1 MDEKL
6 LARLQKDLDGFTAY
20 YDGQLNKTL
29 ASHAQNMMPLWK
41 HVEESLLKRAKQLY
55 GEADALDENLP
66 PITRAEKFRAL
77 KYEASRLENLAADMA
92 EDIKKAE
99 TKLQPYFTSNIA
111 HEFEKGYYFT
121 NWGLEQA
128 LKVSVQTPLLTPNRI
143 YGVLANP
150 WLPDGKTYSARLRMN
165 TTYLAGKMRGA
176 MAEAVSY
183 GWGWNEAA
191 RRIQEVAQEGYFNS
205 VRLARTE
212 MVRASNLGASYSYM
226 QNSDI
231 LDGKRWNATL
241 DQKTAPKDADNDGE
255 IFDLD
260 YDTPENPAV
269 PGKRI
274 PNHPN
279 CRCRYTPV
287 ISALGVQKEK
297 GRIAKDPK
305 DKSRE
310 YFKGNY
316 REYAKFKNLPDLDER
331 LKAENPARY
340 LRPGEKLEDLNKQVV
355 RRTVNNRE
363 ITIPRPMWERLEKPP
378 ASIPPIV
385 EPTAA
390 TVTNVL
396 GKLPVNKNSSIYQK
410 VGEGHYNNIQAVVEK
425 APQDVRQVWAKF
437 ESKLTFIDVDSWE
450 HPHCNYGR
458 NRGGK

>member
-1 MDEKL
+1 
-6 LARLQKDLDGFTAY
+6 
-20 YDGQLNKTL
+20 
-29 ASHAQNMMPLWK
+29 
-41 HVEESLLKRAKQLY
+41 
-55 GEADALDENLP
+55 
-66 PITRAEKFRAL
+66 
-77 KYEASRLENLAADMA
+77 
-92 EDIKKAE
+92 
-99 TKLQPYFTSNIA
+99 
-111 HEFEKGYYFT
+111 
-121 NWGLEQA
+121 
-128 LKVSVQTPLLTPNRI
+128 
-143 YGVLANP
+143 
-150 WLPDGKTYSARLRMN
+150 
-165 TTYLAGKMRGA
+165 
-176 MAEAVSY
+176 
-183 GWGWNEAA
+183 
-191 RRIQEVAQEGYFNS
+191 
-205 VRLARTE
+205 
-212 MVRASNLGASYSYM
+212 M

-458 NRGGK
+458 NRGVVMNIKNDVKEGLYHVPYSTMFHESGHNIDVVLMDKQGTGLNWGKFSATYKEGLFQKTLKQEVEDHINTLDKVMKAEFKKNNGNVDWLKQNGYWTSVDEFNLTHGIPVNTKYSKALAYSKFQKKLRLIPERNRSEISDIVEGCTDGRVEAGFGHGKSYWKDGVDRIGAEAFAEFFESSLCNPEARAILNEYFPKAAKIFDEMMEIAIKEAIE